1 MRRRQ
6 RGNPHAE
13 RQCAHQLVEL
23 SEPQPRR
30 SARRLY
36 CMAAGHTC
44 GARKCAAQRN
54 LPDAEATLP
63 AQHANQHHPP
73 RPPRRLGHVLSRSSG
88 KAVSCLTAVCSPGHQ
103 RLRLVP
109 VPVGVCSL
117 GSCMAVGPGQ
127 TKCRGAGC
135 GRESGQRTG
144 ARCGRAERVAKAE
157 QERAERAWF
166 SGAAGSFLHG
176 ACRNERLGAG
186 LVPGRRGCW
195 PGGGRYRR
203 EEPTHWVGPF

>member
-30 SARRLY
+30 SVRRLY

-88 KAVSCLTAVCSPGHQ
+88 KAVSSLTAVCSPGHQ

-127 TKCRGAGC
+127 
-135 GRESGQRTG
+135 
-144 ARCGRAERVAKAE
+144 AE